1 MRRNAKGLS
10 AHYFLRVDWPSVQ
23 CNAVFNYPIARHPSA
38 ESGRSEGILHALL
51 VIVLS
56 TNLIRAACDKIVSLA
71 RHHGNALFVAMMLYL
86 PLPGRS

>member
-23 CNAVFNYPIARHPSA
+23 YNGVFNYPIARHPSA
-38 ESGRSEGILHALL
+38 ESGRSESVLHTL

-56 TNLIRAACDKIVSLA
+56 TNLMRAACDKIVSLA
-71 RHHGNALFVAMMLYL
+71 RHHGNALFVAAMLYL
-86 PLPGRS
+86 SLPGRS